1 MTQGPAEDHP
11 STAPPRPHRRLWRAV
26 LLLGGGT
33 AGVVVGIALS
43 AAFAGAADAAPPP
56 TPVTLATPA
65 LGPATTAGRAITAP
79 ARHALE
85 AVSSVVAATA
95 SPAAPVID
103 TVHHVTQPLTT
114 TVHNL
119 AGAPLGTLTASLPA
133 TSLGTSMAPPST
145 QVGTTPVTVTI
156 DSPGMASPL
165 APTAVPHPGSPG
177 PAGPAGPSPVHSH
190 RSQIP
195 PLTAN
200 ETAGY
205 SSQSQGANP
214 FGALPPTSLLLPVL
228 VLGAML
234 LAREKTP
241 LRVFDLR
248 YSPPG

>member
-1 MTQGPAEDHP
+1 
-11 STAPPRPHRRLWRAV
+11 V